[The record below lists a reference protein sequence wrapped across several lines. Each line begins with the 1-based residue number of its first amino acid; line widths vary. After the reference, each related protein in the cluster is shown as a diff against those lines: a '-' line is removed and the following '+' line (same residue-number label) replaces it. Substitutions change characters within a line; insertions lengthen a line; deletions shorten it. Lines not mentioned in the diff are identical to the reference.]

1 MKNVSAAAEEEEEA
15 EAEEEH
21 MTLIS
26 DVENL
31 ADAEIPDT
39 AHQISTGAF
48 FFSNQTLFIATGLR
62 I

>member
-1 MKNVSAAAEEEEEA
+1 MKNVSAAAE
-15 EAEEEH
+15 EEEH

-48 FFSNQTLFIATGLR
+48 FFF
-62 I
+62 